1 MNFKQEKRF
10 NLFSRLTLVF
20 SLLVILA
27 GSLVKATGAGMG
39 CPDWPKCYGYWVP
52 PLEEEQVQWQAGK
65 TFEKG
70 QIIIHDNKLLVAQE
84 NYQPSA
90 VFDESQWE
98 QYKKHDY
105 AIYKPEHTIIEYIN
119 RLSGAVLG
127 IMAMLMLYFS
137 IPFRKEKPVVF
148 WGSVFTFILIC
159 IEGYLG
165 ALVVS
170 SNLKPYKISI
180 HLHAAFLILIVVTY
194 TQSKVLQPVYVEQ
207 GKFKPIKKML
217 LLSILLLI
225 GQLVLGS
232 FVRQSFDDLRL
243 SGELREQWVGL
254 SGWIFLTHRTF
265 SLLYAAVVGAAIY
278 FLYEAKIKHKAVQAI
293 LILIIANILTGVVM
307 GYFEIPQVMQPTHL
321 VLASLLL
328 TSSCVLYF
336 ALKEEST
343 SI

>member
-1 MNFKQEKRF
+1 MDLKQQNRFK
-10 NLFSRLTLVF
+10 LFSKLTLIF

-52 PLEEEQVQWQAGK
+52 PLDEEQVRWQSGK

-70 QIIIHDNKLLVAQE
+70 QIIIRDNKLFVAKE

-90 VFDESQWE
+90 TFDESQWE

-105 AIYKPEHTIIEYIN
+105 AIYKAEHTIIEYIN

-137 IPFRKEKPVVF
+137 IPFRKESPVVF
-148 WGSVFTFILIC
+148 WGSILTFILIC

-165 ALVVS
+165 AMVVS

-194 TQSKVLQPVYVEQ
+194 TRSKVLEPVYIEE
-207 GKFKPIKKML
+207 GKYKSIKKML

-243 SGELREQWVGL
+243 SGELREEWVDL

-265 SLLYAAVVGAAIY
+265 SLLYAGVAGAAIY

-293 LILIIANILTGVVM
+293 LVLIIANILTGVVM

-321 VLASLLL
+321 VLASILL
-328 TSSCVLYF
+328 TSSCVLFF
-336 ALKEEST
+336 ALKDKT
-343 SI
+343 ISI

>member
-1 MNFKQEKRF
+1 MELKNENRF
-10 NLFSRLTLVF
+10 RLFSGLTLIF

-52 PLEEEQVQWQAGK
+52 PLDEEQVKWQSEK
-65 TFEKG
+65 IFEKG
-70 QIIIHDNKLLVAQE
+70 QIIVHEDKLLVAKE
-84 NYQPSA
+84 GYQSSA
-90 VFDESQWE
+90 VFDETQWE

-105 AIYKPEHTIIEYIN
+105 AIYKVEHTIIEYIN

-137 IPFRKEKPVVF
+137 IVFRKEKPVVF
-148 WGSVFTFILIC
+148 WGSVFTLILIC
-159 IEGYLG
+159 VEGYLG
-165 ALVVS
+165 AMVVS

-180 HLHAAFLILIVVTY
+180 HLHAAFLILIMVAY
-194 TQSKVLQPVYVEQ
+194 TRSKVLEPVYLEE
-207 GKFKPIKKML
+207 GKFKSIKKML

-225 GQLVLGS
+225 GQLILGS

-243 SGELREQWVGL
+243 AGELRDTWVDL

-265 SLLYAAVVGAAIY
+265 SLLYAAVAGAAIY
-278 FLYEAKIKHKAVQAI
+278 FLYEAKIKHLAVRAI
-293 LILIIANILTGVVM
+293 LILIVLNILTGVVM

-328 TSSCVLYF
+328 TYSCVLFF
-336 ALKEEST
+336 ALKEKTT

>member
-1 MNFKQEKRF
+1 MDTKHQNRF
-10 NLFSRLTLVF
+10 RLFSRLTLIF

-52 PLEEEQVQWQAGK
+52 PLEESQVKWQTGK
-65 TFEKG
+65 VFEKG
-70 QIIIHDNKLLVAQE
+70 QIIVHDSKLLVAKE
-84 NYQPSA
+84 DYQSSA
-90 VFDESQWE
+90 IFDDSQWE

-105 AIYKPEHTIIEYIN
+105 AIYKAEHTIIEYIN

-137 IPFRKEKPVVF
+137 IAFRKEKPIVF
-148 WGSVFTFILIC
+148 WGSILTFVLIC

-165 ALVVS
+165 AMVVS

-180 HLHAAFLILIVVTY
+180 HLHAAFLILVVVTY
-194 TQSKVLQPVYVEQ
+194 TGSKVLEPVYIEE
-207 GKFKPIKKML
+207 GKFKPIKNML
-217 LLSILLLI
+217 LFSILLLL

-243 SGELREQWVGL
+243 SGELREEWVDL

-265 SLLYAAVVGAAIY
+265 SLLYAAVAGAAIY
-278 FLYEAKIKHKAVQAI
+278 FLYEAKVTHAAVRAI
-293 LILIIANILTGVVM
+293 LILIVLNILTGVVM

-328 TSSCVLYF
+328 TASCVLF
-336 ALKEEST
+336 FNLKAKTT